1 MRARGSALTPERR
14 LREGGVSG
22 VETHA
27 KVHGREVDFLWRDSN
42 LAVEVDGWDAHKSRA
57 AFERDRAKWAYL
69 KSLGTD
75 VMPIGAQR
83 LKRQPES
90 VLGEILSLL
99 RRAA

>member
-1 MRARGSALTPERR
+1 MLKV

-22 VETHA
+22 FETNA

-42 LAVEVDGWDAHKSRA
+42 LAVEVDGWDAHKSRV
-57 AFERDRAKWAYL
+57 AFEQDRAKWSYL
-69 KSLGTD
+69 KSVGTD

-90 VLGEILSLL
+90 ALSEILSLL